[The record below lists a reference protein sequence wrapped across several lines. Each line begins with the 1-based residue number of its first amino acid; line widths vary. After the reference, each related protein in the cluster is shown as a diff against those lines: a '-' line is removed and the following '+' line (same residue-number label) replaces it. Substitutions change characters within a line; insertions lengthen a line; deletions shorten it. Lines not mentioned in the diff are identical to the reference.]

1 MAKTDGYGFE
11 FVRHMKP
18 GQKPATLEVI
28 LGNSVGAMAVGE
40 TCEWNGA
47 GYLDVCAPD
56 TAHLGVIQGFVT
68 EKGENIFKTNES
80 LGGTLS
86 GDDTYTAASD
96 NITVDKVKAVVVV
109 DDFALFQATADS
121 SLTQAEVGLWFLGL
135 ANTNTSSDGV
145 TGAGAA
151 WSVGTQDF
159 QLVELVTIDGTGAAA
174 TTQGLFRLGRS
185 QLLNDVTA

>member
-1 MAKTDGYGFE
+1 MAMTDGYGFE
-11 FVRHMKP
+11 FRRHMKP

-56 TAHLGVIQGFVT
+56 KAHLGVIQGFVT

-80 LGGTLS
+80 LGGTKA

-96 NITVDKVKAVVVV
+96 NITVDKVKAVVIV
-109 DDFALFQATADS
+109 DNFALFQATNAD
-121 SLTQAEVGLWFLGL
+121 SLTQAEVGLWFAGV
-135 ANTNTSSDGV
+135 ANTNTSSDGT
-145 TGAGAA
+145 TGSGASY
-151 WSVGTQDF
+151 SVGTQDF
-159 QLVELVTIDGTGAAA
+159 QLVELITTDQDGT
-174 TTQGLFRLGRS
+174 TVTDQGLFRLGRS
-185 QLLNDVTA
+185 QLLNDPTA